1 MNPSKLYL
9 FELAKRTGL
18 SFQWFPVGNHGKSLE
33 TDPQEISVFKPV
45 QPHVRRQGEAYWG

>member
-1 MNPSKLYL
+1 MNPSKLYS
-9 FELAKRTGL
+9 FIQLAKRNGL

-45 QPHVRRQGEAYWG
+45 QPHIIVGF